1 MNDTLIFIYLVFFV
15 ALFAATFA
23 FMFKIMT
30 NTLSEMDR
38 KPVKSFGDAM
48 KPYKVPAPHP
58 EMEGVKTGDELLV
71 YTPEDDEDEDDDDD
85 GDIPTYRGEYI

>member
-71 YTPEDDEDEDDDDD
+71 YTPEEDDDDDDD